1 MELKLE
7 IISPQEIVFNQE
19 IDHVILPGIEGD
31 FGVLKNHMPFLTSL
45 RIGIVYIY
53 IDKKLKE
60 TLLVTGGIVEISDN
74 KCTLLT
80 EEVCKSS
87 TITSEKKVEEDSDE
101 PDKNTPEIK
110 KLKEKALEKFYYS

>member
-60 TLLVTGGIVEISDN
+60 TLLVTGGIVEISNN

-87 TITSEKKVEEDSDE
+87 TITSGKKVEEDSDG

-110 KLKEKALEKFYYS
+110 KLKDKALEKFYYS